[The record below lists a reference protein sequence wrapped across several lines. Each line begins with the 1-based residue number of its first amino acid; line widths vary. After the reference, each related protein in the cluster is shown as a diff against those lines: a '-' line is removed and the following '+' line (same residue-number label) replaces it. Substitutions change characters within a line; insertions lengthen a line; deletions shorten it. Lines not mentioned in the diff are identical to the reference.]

1 MVVINCGNDSGS
13 DGGGSDG
20 TVIHSCNGDNR
31 GVIIVAM
38 ATERKVEAS
47 TELASTEY
55 IRTLPRS
62 TVVS

>member
-1 MVVINCGNDSGS
+1 MIVVMTVEVMVVVAMVQSCTAAVVT
-13 DGGGSDG
+13 
-20 TVIHSCNGDNR
+20 TVR
-31 GVIIVAM
+31 MIIVAI

-47 TELASTEY
+47 MQLASTEY

>member
-1 MVVINCGNDSGS
+1 MVMTAEVMVVVAMVQSHIAAMVT
-13 DGGGSDG
+13 
-20 TVIHSCNGDNR
+20 TVGM
-31 GVIIVAM
+31 IIVAM

>member
-1 MVVINCGNDSGS
+1 MVMTAEVMVVAAMVQSHIAAMVT
-13 DGGGSDG
+13 
-20 TVIHSCNGDNR
+20 TVGM
-31 GVIIVAM
+31 IIVAM
-38 ATERKVEAS
+38 ATERTVEAR